1 MKKITPK
8 MAHDELVKAI
18 GRYGWF
24 PMNDYLEMRNIILF
38 GDREHGYVRDI
49 EKMIDGK
56 IIEEALKMMDG
67 NTIVS
72 IRPCEFKKP
81 RCRKTCYGWE
91 LSILPMAD
99 GFVCGRPYTVMNQKY
114 LTLDECLDV
123 VNKFNNEIWN
133 NSRDVYVTGDSEG
146 VAKVTEA
153 FDWIGK
159 KIAPNC
165 YTFNN

>member
-1 MKKITPK
+1 

-18 GRYGWF
+18 GKYGWF
-24 PMNDYLEMRNIILF
+24 PMNDYFEMRNIILF

-49 EKMIDGK
+49 EKMLDGK

-67 NTIVS
+67 DTIVS
-72 IRPCEFKKP
+72 IRQTPVCVG
-81 RCRKTCYGWE
+81 RKRLPIPGWVM
-91 LSILPMAD
+91 SILPM
-99 GFVCGRPYTVMNQKY
+99 GSGYVSGSYTIMNRAY
-114 LTLDECLDV
+114 SDIEDCLDDIK
-123 VNKFNNEIWN
+123 KFSDDIYN

-146 VAKVTEA
+146 VAKVTKA